1 MGGAGR
7 LAAAV
12 AVAVAAGDWWQL
24 HQRWRQGDRRRHLQQ
39 QARPSCLFKKNLL
52 FLAIF
57 KINIIL
63 YMYICLKETVGTK
76 GICMTPR
83 DLRYYPQRVTV
94 CAGMGY
100 SRNGI

>member
-1 MGGAGR
+1 MGGAGG

-12 AVAVAAGDWWQL
+12 AVAVPTGGLAAAAPAVAAGGAAAVAPAAAGVPL
-24 HQRWRQGDRRRHLQQ
+24 L
-39 QARPSCLFKKNLL
+39 PFFKFIL

-76 GICMTPR
+76 GIRLTLR
-83 DLRYYPQRVTV
+83 DLQYGT
-94 CAGMGY
+94 GTTH
-100 SRNGI
+100 NGLLTQWYII

>member
-1 MGGAGR
+1 MGGAGG

-12 AVAVAAGDWWQL
+12 AAAVAAGGL
-24 HQRWRQGDRRRHLQQ
+24 AAPAAAGVPLL
-39 QARPSCLFKKNLL
+39 PFFKFML

-76 GICMTPR
+76 GICLTPR

-94 CAGMGY
+94 CAGTGY